1 MPAYNAHVITIY
13 TKTKMLQS
21 DFIYKKY
28 RSLLN
33 SSPIFTYNN
42 VIHVYKYNVGYININ
57 DFNNQARK
65 MLNER
70 NLHLDIY

>member
-1 MPAYNAHVITIY
+1 MLYTNDNIPNFVQIMPAYNAHVITIY

-21 DFIYKKY
+21 DFIYRKY
-28 RSLLN
+28 RFLLN

-57 DFNNQARK
+57 DFNN
-65 MLNER
+65 
-70 NLHLDIY
+70 

>member
-21 DFIYKKY
+21 DFIYRKY

-33 SSPIFTYNN
+33 ISPIFTYN
-42 VIHVYKYNVGYININ
+42 IHVYKYNVGYININ

-70 NLHLDIY
+70 LEIYI

>member
-1 MPAYNAHVITIY
+1 MLAYNAHIITIY

-21 DFIYKKY
+21 DFIYRKY

-33 SSPIFTYNN
+33 ISPIFTYN
-42 VIHVYKYNVGYININ
+42 IHVYKYNVGYININ

-70 NLHLDIY
+70 LEIYI

>member
-1 MPAYNAHVITIY
+1 
-13 TKTKMLQS
+13 MLQS
-21 DFIYKKY
+21 DFIYRKY

-33 SSPIFTYNN
+33 ISPIFTYN
-42 VIHVYKYNVGYININ
+42 IHVYKYNVGYININ

>member
-21 DFIYKKY
+21 DFIYRKY

-33 SSPIFTYNN
+33 ISPIFTYN
-42 VIHVYKYNVGYININ
+42 IHVYKYINVGYININ

>member
-1 MPAYNAHVITIY
+1 
-13 TKTKMLQS
+13 MLQS
-21 DFIYKKY
+21 DFIYRKY

>member
-1 MPAYNAHVITIY
+1 MPAYNAHIITIY

-21 DFIYKKY
+21 DFIYRKY

-33 SSPIFTYNN
+33 ISPIFTYN
-42 VIHVYKYNVGYININ
+42 IHVYKYNVGYININ

-70 NLHLDIY
+70 LEIYI